1 MTTNNLLTLFIPLTH
16 TPNGNRTFGIS
27 STSKWPSSYQ
37 ETGKEKERMGM
48 VDYFLFILGENEGP
62 AH

>member
-1 MTTNNLLTLFIPLTH
+1 MATNNLLTLFIPLTH
-16 TPNGNRTFGIS
+16 IPNGNSTFPLS
-27 STSKWPSSYQ
+27 STSMWPSSYQ
-37 ETGKEKERMGM
+37 GMGKKKERMGM